1 MGKHV
6 KAYKVSF
13 NITGSYIQ
21 AQPSQIIKRISSIET
36 WDNLICQM
44 SCTIVTTGILSIA
57 FPSINIMDASSS
69 LERHCSCR
77 GAHYCNAA
85 CISDGRGGFFF
96 RSVSVVSHS
105 HKHAR
110 MQMHTKLTYREARDD
125 VILRSQM
132 QDGPEGSGGGGQ
144 RHRTN
149 RDGHSYM
156 LRGSLMQHK

>member
-1 MGKHV
+1 MGKRV

-105 HKHAR
+105 RKHTR
-110 MQMHTKLTYREARDD
+110 MQTHTKRTYREARDD

-132 QDGPEGSGGGGQ
+132 QDGPEGSGGGGAASSDQ
-144 RHRTN
+144 SRRAFLHAQ
-149 RDGHSYM
+149 G
-156 LRGSLMQHK
+156 

>member
-96 RSVSVVSHS
+96 SQRVGGLSLAQTRTHANA
-105 HKHAR
+105 HKTYIPWSQRWCHPPFPDAR
-110 MQMHTKLTYREARDD
+110 WPWGQW
-125 VILRSQM
+125 
-132 QDGPEGSGGGGQ
+132 GGGGSVIGPIA
-144 RHRTN
+144 T
-149 RDGHSYM
+149 GILTCS
-156 LRGSLMQHK
+156 GVV